1 LAQARGLAR
10 EGDASARITDKGGQR
25 EKTGGAPCYGRLGKF
40 SILPGDLKI
49 QGGNVSAASR
59 EAGEEGQERLRRR
72 CTFGDRESIFEC
84 LTGGGEGR
92 FGKMGW
98 EWEISGDLARRFV
111 DCRISYIFYDRGSN
125 GFAIKC
131 WSGLLKFKFR
141 KYAYLLLIS

>member
-1 LAQARGLAR
+1 MAQPRGLAR
-10 EGDASARITDKGGQR
+10 EGGASARRTDKGGQR

-72 CTFGDRESIFEC
+72 CTFGDRVSIFEC

-98 EWEISGDLARRFV
+98 EWEISGDECCWLAASWTAEFRPSFTIV
-111 DCRISYIFYDRGSN
+111 DRM
-125 GFAIKC
+125 
-131 WSGLLKFKFR
+131 GLQLNVGQV
-141 KYAYLLLIS
+141 Y

>member
-1 LAQARGLAR
+1 LAQPRGLAR
-10 EGDASARITDKGGQR
+10 EGGASARRTDKGGQR

-59 EAGEEGQERLRRR
+59 AAGEEGQERLRRR
-72 CTFGDRESIFEC
+72 CSFGDRESIFEC

-98 EWEISGDLARRFV
+98 DG
-111 DCRISYIFYDRGSN
+111 
-125 GFAIKC
+125 
-131 WSGLLKFKFR
+131 KFR
-141 KYAYLLLIS
+141 EMSAVGSPLRGLPNFVHLLRSWIKWVCK